1 MLAFFCYTQKAAP
14 YPKLQGGIKINP
26 FWKKGNA
33 ISFVRSFDY
42 MGKFHFVK
50 PFLSMLTI
58 ILPVS

>member
-1 MLAFFCYTQKAAP
+1 MLAFFCYTQKAAL
-14 YPKLQGGIKINP
+14 YPKIQGGIKINP

-33 ISFVRSFDY
+33 ISFDY